1 MASITLDKLDIGGI
15 SMEINEKVLHELIKA
30 SFKGVVRCNVNLS
43 EWQRQHMCNNID
55 EAAKFADF
63 CLDMINE
70 TDRSGKYRNR

>member
-43 EWQRQHMCNNID
+43 EWQRQRMCNNID
-55 EAAKFADF
+55 EAAKIADF
-63 CLDMINE
+63 LLTMIRQ
-70 TDRSGKYRNR
+70 TGSQSIYFSR

>member
-1 MASITLDKLDIGGI
+1 
-15 SMEINEKVLHELIKA
+15 MEINEKAKQEL
-30 SFKGVVRCNVNLS
+30 FKESLKMAIRCNFNLL
-43 EWQRQHMCNNID
+43 EGQNQDMCNNID

>member
-1 MASITLDKLDIGGI
+1 
-15 SMEINEKVLHELIKA
+15 MEINEKATHEL
-30 SFKGVVRCNVNLS
+30 FKESLKMAIRCNFNLL
-43 EWQRQHMCNNID
+43 EGQKQYMCNNID